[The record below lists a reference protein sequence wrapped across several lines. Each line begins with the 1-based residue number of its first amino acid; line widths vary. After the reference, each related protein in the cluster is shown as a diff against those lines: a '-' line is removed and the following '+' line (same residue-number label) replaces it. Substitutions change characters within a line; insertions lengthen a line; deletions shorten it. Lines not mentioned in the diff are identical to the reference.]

1 MGTTTSKKTPAA
13 QLAAEI
19 ERRGL
24 TINAA
29 GALIKAPVGALS
41 RLLREDRRPGL
52 RLALAIE
59 DEFGLP
65 ARAWLSTPAGRRRRA
80 A

>member
-29 GALIKAPVGALS
+29 GALVHAPAGALS

-52 RLALAIE
+52 RLAIAIE
-59 DEFGLP
+59 DAFGLP
-65 ARAWLSTPAGRRRRA
+65 ARAWLSAPARRRQGA